1 MPATGCSS
9 PSTVHPSKS
18 LDVPLSTGDLPVQ
31 LSLFF
36 LSKRDGTISGDL
48 LQPWFD
54 WFISGVFLV
63 SWAFV
68 TVVPFSWPFRV
79 CEVEGYVH
87 SDSLVDITGRV
98 GVSFL
103 LPPCRFLGLNSGP
116 LAKGQAPLPTEP
128 SCYPLLKALLMF
140 LRFDTLE
147 EELESTL
154 SHL

>member
-1 MPATGCSS
+1 MRMLKREVFMSLYEMPATGCSS

-48 LQPWFD
+48 VQPWFD
-54 WFISGVFLV
+54 WFLSGVFLV
-63 SWAFV
+63 SWDFV
-68 TVVPFSWPFRV
+68 TVVPFYWHLWV

-103 LPPCRFLGLNSGP
+103 LPPLLGVKFGMLCATSTFTP
-116 LAKGQAPLPTEP
+116 LSQP
-128 SCYPLLKALLMF
+128 SC
-140 LRFDTLE
+140 R
-147 EELESTL
+147 S
-154 SHL
+154 